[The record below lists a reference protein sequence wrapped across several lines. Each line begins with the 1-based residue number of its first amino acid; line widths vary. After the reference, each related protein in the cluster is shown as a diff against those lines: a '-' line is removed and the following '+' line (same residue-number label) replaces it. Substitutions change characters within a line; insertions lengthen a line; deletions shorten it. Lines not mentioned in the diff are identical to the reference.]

1 MRKRTIIVTV
11 LITLTVL
18 LLTGCGKKKIDVT
31 EDLVVNF
38 DGYNGY
44 GTATLENEYG
54 WEAEA
59 LEAAGVKS
67 IDTFSD
73 LGDALMIESAVSYEI
88 QPKENLS
95 NGDEVTVS
103 TVINDEVAENY
114 KIKFVYNEKKFIVE
128 GLPEIEQ
135 VDIFDNIDVSFQG
148 IAPNVTAYLDNA
160 NTDSYVR
167 MSYKMDK
174 NNNLNIG
181 DVITVTADY
190 NKEDLLEAGYI
201 AESDTKEFVVEG
213 VAQYVSEL
221 SQIPSDI
228 LEKLKKQMEDATK
241 SHVADKWAEE
251 ETLKEME
258 YLGSYLLTLKDGMQQ
273 NNDYNMLYLIYKIDV
288 DNSEGSFSYYSYCKY
303 KNLIILE
310 DGTCSVDISNYSL
323 PQGSSF
329 FGNVSGEAFNKGK
342 YYYIGYEKID
352 SLFNNCV
359 TKNIE
364 YYEYESDVTVT
375 E

>member
-1 MRKRTIIVTV
+1 M
-11 LITLTVL
+11 
-18 LLTGCGKKKIDVT
+18 
-31 EDLVVNF
+31 
-38 DGYNGY
+38 
-44 GTATLENEYG
+44 ENEYG

>member
-31 EDLVVNF
+31 EDLLVNF

-73 LGDALMIESAVSYEI
+73 LGDALMIESAVLYEI

-103 TVINDEVAENY
+103 TVINDEVAEKY

-135 VDIFDNIDVSFQG
+135 VDLFDNIDVSFQG

-190 NKEDLLEAGYI
+190 NKEDLLEAGYS
-201 AESDTKEFVVEG
+201 AG
-213 VAQYVSEL
+213 
-221 SQIPSDI
+221 
-228 LEKLKKQMEDATK
+228 
-241 SHVADKWAEE
+241 
-251 ETLKEME
+251 
-258 YLGSYLLTLKDGMQQ
+258 
-273 NNDYNMLYLIYKIDV
+273 
-288 DNSEGSFSYYSYCKY
+288 
-303 KNLIILE
+303 
-310 DGTCSVDISNYSL
+310 
-323 PQGSSF
+323 
-329 FGNVSGEAFNKGK
+329 
-342 YYYIGYEKID
+342 
-352 SLFNNCV
+352 
-359 TKNIE
+359 
-364 YYEYESDVTVT
+364 
-375 E
+375 

>member
-31 EDLVVNF
+31 EDLLVNF

-73 LGDALMIESAVSYEI
+73 LGDALMIESAVLYEI

-103 TVINDEVAENY
+103 TVINDEVAEKY

-135 VDIFDNIDVSFQG
+135 VDLFDNIDVSFQG

-201 AESDTKEFVVEG
+201 ALSDTKEFVVEG

-228 LEKLKKQMEDATK
+228 LEKMKKQTEDAMK
-241 SHVADKWAEE
+241 SHVAKTWAEE
-251 ETLKEME
+251 ESLKGME
-258 YLGSYLLTLKDGMQQ
+258 YLGSYLLTLKDGIQW
-273 NNDYNMLYLIYKIDV
+273 NNNYNMLYLVYKIDV
-288 DNSEGSFSYYSYCKY
+288 ENSDGSFSYYSYCKY

-310 DGTCSVDISNYSL
+310 
-323 PQGSSF
+323 
-329 FGNVSGEAFNKGK
+329 
-342 YYYIGYEKID
+342 
-352 SLFNNCV
+352 
-359 TKNIE
+359 
-364 YYEYESDVTVT
+364 
-375 E
+375 